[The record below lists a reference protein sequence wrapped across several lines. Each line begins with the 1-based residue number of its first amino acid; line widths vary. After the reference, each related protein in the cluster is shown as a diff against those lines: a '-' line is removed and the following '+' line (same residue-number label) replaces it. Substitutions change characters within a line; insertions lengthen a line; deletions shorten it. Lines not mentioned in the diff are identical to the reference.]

1 MICAL
6 YFTEK
11 ISRTKALEASL
22 GKDFPL
28 HVLAGNR
35 GTQPGLKGEA
45 FVRIPSTNSSIEFK
59 FDMANATL
67 YFSAK

>member
-1 MICAL
+1 MLCSFSFI
-6 YFTEK
+6 EK

-35 GTQPGLKGEA
+35 GTQPGLEGEA

-67 YFSAK
+67 YVSAK